1 MERTA
6 ARKQMC
12 SPVRGCL
19 AQQLRPAYR
28 MHTGDS
34 SASRSE
40 QTGVAP
46 ESSPLTV
53 DEGIQ
58 AYLSRSE
65 LAPNT
70 RRTYANGLG
79 SWLAF
84 LAEGRDGE
92 LDKPSLDE
100 LQESLLEDFR
110 LHLSERGYSRFTVRT
125 YMAALAGFIDYL
137 LVHDLLP
144 PTFSLEKAR
153 ARLRYG
159 RRGVPYPA
167 PVPDPALPLILRYY
181 DEQPLPNG
189 DSAGERQSRLVL
201 LRSRA
206 LVHTLYSTAGRIAEV
221 QSLDRRD
228 VADGRLSE
236 VVVQGKGGK
245 QRFIYLTRLAGKAI
259 RDYVTAR
266 ADTHPPLFVS
276 HGRSHG
282 RRLSKVSI
290 WQTVKKAA
298 DALSMDVSPHD
309 FRHFR
314 ARQMLDEGAPLEA
327 IQEILGHSDI
337 STTRKVYA
345 IYSRQSVRE
354 IFSRTTLTP
363 EEALANVDP
372 ESLAREEAPASGPA
386 SSRAGRPT
394 AGRR

>member
-1 MERTA
+1 MKHAE
-6 ARKQMC
+6 
-12 SPVRGCL
+12 L
-19 AQQLRPAYR
+19 
-28 MHTGDS
+28 TG
-34 SASRSE
+34 SAS
-40 QTGVAP
+40 AP
-46 ESSPLTV
+46 ERPSRSV
-53 DEGIQ
+53 DEAIR
-58 AYLSRSE
+58 AYLGRSDLE
-65 LAPNT
+65 PNT
-70 RRTYANGLG
+70 RRTYANGLT
-79 SWLAF
+79 SWLAS
-84 LAEGRDGE
+84 LSEGRDAESGA
-92 LDKPSLDE
+92 PSLEE
-100 LQESLLEDFR
+100 LHENLLEDFR

-153 ARLRYG
+153 ARLRYS

-189 DSAGERQSRLVL
+189 DSAGERQARLVL

-266 ADTHPPLFVS
+266 EDTHPPLFIS
-276 HGRSHG
+276 HGRSYG
-282 RRLSKVSI
+282 RRLGKVSI
-290 WQTVKKAA
+290 WQTVKKASE
-298 DALSMDVSPHD
+298 ALHMDVSPHD

-363 EEALANVDP
+363 EQALENVDP
-372 ESLAREEAPASGPA
+372 ESLRTREP
-386 SSRAGRPT
+386 
-394 AGRR
+394 

>member
-1 MERTA
+1 MKTA
-6 ARKQMC
+6 EPPVSGSAPP
-12 SPVRGCL
+12 SPAPGRHSPSIEDAIQSYLG
-19 AQQLRPAYR
+19 R
-28 MHTGDS
+28 S
-34 SASRSE
+34 SLE
-40 QTGVAP
+40 
-46 ESSPLTV
+46 
-53 DEGIQ
+53 
-58 AYLSRSE
+58 
-65 LAPNT
+65 PNT
-70 RRTYANGLG
+70 RRTYGNGLA
-79 SWLAF
+79 SWLSS
-84 LAEGRDGE
+84 LSGTKEGNSEAPALED
-92 LDKPSLDE
+92 

-110 LHLSERGYSRFTVRT
+110 HYLGERGYSRFTVRT
-125 YMAALAGFIDYL
+125 YMAALGGFVDYL

-153 ARLRYG
+153 ARLRQG
-159 RRGVPYPA
+159 RRGTPYPA

-181 DEQPLPNG
+181 DEQAPPNG
-189 DSAGERQSRLVL
+189 DSAAERQARLVL

-221 QSLDRRD
+221 HSLDRRD

-236 VVVQGKGGK
+236 VVVMGKGGK

-266 ADTHPPLFVS
+266 QDTHQPLFVS
-276 HGRSHG
+276 HGRSYG

-290 WQTVKKAA
+290 WQTVKRAA
-298 DALSMDVSPHD
+298 QALHMDVSPHD

-363 EEALANVDP
+363 DEALDHVDP
-372 ESLAREEAPASGPA
+372 ESL
-386 SSRAGRPT
+386 SSR
-394 AGRR
+394 